1 MTVSISVLR
10 GVDAKLATTLKG
22 MGLGNSASFLEATR
36 TPAGRRDVAE
46 KAGISA
52 DLVLELTNR
61 ADLARVKG
69 IAQVYSDLLENAGVD
84 TVAEL
89 ANRRPDHL
97 AATLAEVN
105 AGGKF
110 TKRVPP
116 EKLVAGWVAQAKA
129 LGRGIEY

>member
-1 MTVSISVLR
+1 LLR
-10 GVDAKLATTLKG
+10 GVDEELAGKLRGIGLTDSAK
-22 MGLGNSASFLEATR
+22 FLEATR
-36 TPAGRRDVAE
+36 TPAGRKEVAE
-46 KAGISA
+46 KAGIDV

-89 ANRRPDHL
+89 AQRRADNL
-97 AATLAEVN
+97 TATLAKIN
-105 AGGKF
+105 AEQKVA
-110 TKRVPP
+110 KRTPP
-116 EKLVAGWVAQAKA
+116 ESFVQDWIEQAKS

>member
-1 MTVSISVLR
+1 MTVSIKLLR
-10 GVDAKLATTLKG
+10 GVDDKLAATLKG
-22 MGLGNSASFLEATR
+22 LGLTDSAKFLAATR
-36 TPAGRRDVAE
+36 TPAGRKDVAE
-46 KAGISA
+46 KAGIST

-89 ANRRPDHL
+89 ANRRADNL
-97 AATLAEVN
+97 TAKMAEIN
-105 AGGKF
+105 GQQKLS
-110 TKRVPP
+110 KRNPP
-116 EKLVAGWVAQAKA
+116 MSFVEDWIAQAKA

>member
-1 MTVSISVLR
+1 MTVSIKLLR
-10 GVDAKLATTLKG
+10 GVDEELAGKLRGIGLTDSAK
-22 MGLGNSASFLEATR
+22 FLEATR
-36 TPAGRRDVAE
+36 TPAGRKEVAE
-46 KAGISA
+46 KAGIDV

-89 ANRRPDHL
+89 AQRRADNL
-97 AATLAEVN
+97 TATLAKIN
-105 AGGKF
+105 AEQKVA
-110 TKRVPP
+110 KRTPP
-116 EKLVAGWVAQAKA
+116 ESFVQDWIEQAKS